1 MGFIQNIAKK
11 AGCKAARRELDAL
24 KKATE
29 QFPERSVEGIFQAVA
44 NLRPALSENLPQPY
58 NLAFTVAVISPR
70 HDIQEKEQLRKGIA
84 LLLPILT
91 DLEQDSEDI
100 TTKWAVHFW
109 RVVLM
114 TMLHDELYEEGRQL
128 WKLIAQRIAD
138 ENHPIASK
146 RPFYYL

>member
-70 HDIQEKEQLRKGIA
+70 HDIQEKNN
-84 LLLPILT
+84 
-91 DLEQDSEDI
+91 SER
-100 TTKWAVHFW
+100 A
-109 RVVLM
+109 
-114 TMLHDELYEEGRQL
+114 
-128 WKLIAQRIAD
+128 
-138 ENHPIASK
+138 
-146 RPFYYL
+146 